1 MKSNSRLLAFLVA
14 AFFTMAFT
22 IPGCP
27 DMDSLNQRLD
37 ALEKQASANKKQT
50 QEVADQ
56 MRILNDE
63 HNTMKT
69 LVSQVSQTVLEQKDA
84 LEKINASMAARRAS
98 PPPAPKA
105 APSKSKKR
113 R

>member
-1 MKSNSRLLAFLVA
+1 MKSNSRILAFLVA

-37 ALEKQASANKKQT
+37 ALEKQANANKKQT
-50 QEVADQ
+50 QEIADQ
-56 MRILNDE
+56 LRILNDE

-84 LEKINASMAARRAS
+84 LEKVNAAMAARRA
-98 PPPAPKA
+98 PPPAP
-105 APSKSKKR
+105 APSKSKSKR
-113 R
+113 HR